1 MAEESK
7 EIDWQQVIIG
17 IVLFVL
23 SSSTSAGMKYLPKI
37 PVLMIIV
44 SLASFGSCIAATI
57 TLDNGLN
64 MGVVDKLNPL

>member
-57 TLDNGLN
+57 ALDNGLKT
-64 MGVVDKLNPL
+64 GVVDKLNPL

>member
-57 TLDNGLN
+57 TLDSGLKT
-64 MGVVDKLNPL
+64 GVVDKLNPL